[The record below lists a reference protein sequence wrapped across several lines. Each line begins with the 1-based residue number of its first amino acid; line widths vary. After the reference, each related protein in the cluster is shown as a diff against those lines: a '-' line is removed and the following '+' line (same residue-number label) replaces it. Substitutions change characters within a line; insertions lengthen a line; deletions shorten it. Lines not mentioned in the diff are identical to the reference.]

1 MPRDDT
7 SSTNQATFEPGYS
20 TEWNSIPPLP
30 MPALQPN
37 AQAES
42 PVWPQF
48 LDPAAALS
56 GEHPDIMAGVGDFNY
71 AQGFNDLNLDGFI
84 PGEHPGSTGQAADF
98 SQAFAKYM
106 PSFHPNVMEKLNNT
120 PITNPVSSLL
130 GIDGNESS
138 PSFDGGGPS
147 TQSAASTP
155 SSNIGWTKEQD
166 KLLMS
171 LKARGLGYSA
181 IQDEMTKQF
190 GWTRNKNVLVKRFAV
205 LKKRCKPQIKTRI
218 VRDISKKITPEII
231 KAVGK
236 ELEKVTSSGSN
247 SIATELEDLVPL
259 RLPEF
264 LERLVADV
272 GVSLHQMVED
282 DKRSSA

>member
-1 MPRDDT
+1 MPRNDFP
-7 SSTNQATFEPGYS
+7 SAIQAPISPGYS
-20 TEWNSIPPLP
+20 ADWPL
-30 MPALQPN
+30 MPYRPGSSQQSNAL
-37 AQAES
+37 AGSAG
-42 PVWPQF
+42 WLQF
-48 LDPAAALS
+48 LGPAAASS
-56 GEHPDIMAGVGDFNY
+56 GEDPDTMAGVGDFNY
-71 AQGFNDLNLDGFI
+71 AQRFNGLSLNGFI
-84 PGEHPGSTGQAADF
+84 PVEHPGVMGHVGDYSQDF
-98 SQAFAKYM
+98 ATHMS
-106 PSFHPNVMEKLNNT
+106 SVHPNVMGKLDSI
-120 PITNPVSSLL
+120 PIANQASPLL
-130 GIDGNESS
+130 GIDPNRTY
-138 PSFDGGGPS
+138 PSFDGGDPA
-147 TQSAASTP
+147 TQSIESPP
-155 SSNIGWTKEQD
+155 SSNNGWTKEQD

-171 LKARGLGYSA
+171 LKAQGLGYSA
-181 IQDEMTKQF
+181 IQDEMRKQF

-218 VRDISKKITPEII
+218 VRDISKKITPDII

-272 GVSLHQMVED
+272 GVSLHQIVED

>member
-1 MPRDDT
+1 MTRNDYP
-7 SSTNQATFEPGYS
+7 SANQAPFEPGYS
-20 TEWNSIPPLP
+20 TEWNSIPPVP
-30 MPALQPN
+30 MPALQSN
-37 AQAES
+37 ALAES
-42 PVWPQF
+42 AAWPQF
-48 LDPAAALS
+48 LDSAAALS
-56 GEHPDIMAGVGDFNY
+56 GEDPDTMAGVGDFNY
-71 AQGFNDLNLDGFI
+71 AQGFNGLSLNGFI
-84 PGEHPGSTGQAADF
+84 PSEHPGAVDEVADY
-98 SQAFAKYM
+98 SQDLASYL
-106 PSFHPNVMEKLNNT
+106 SSVHPNVMEKLDNT
-120 PITNPVSSLL
+120 LITNQASSLL
-130 GIDGNESS
+130 GIDANESS

-147 TQSAASTP
+147 TQPTASTP
-155 SSNIGWTKEQD
+155 SSNNGWTKEQD

-171 LKARGLGYSA
+171 LKAQGLGYSA
-181 IQDEMTKQF
+181 IQDEMRKEF
-190 GWTRNKNVLVKRFAV
+190 GSTRNKNVLVKRFAV

-272 GVSLHQMVED
+272 GVSLHQIVED

>member
-1 MPRDDT
+1 MPHDDYP
-7 SSTNQATFEPGYS
+7 SANQVPFAPGYS
-20 TEWNSIPPLP
+20 TEWNSVPPPP

-37 AQAES
+37 ALAES
-42 PVWPQF
+42 AGWSHF

-56 GEHPDIMAGVGDFNY
+56 AIDPGTMAGVNDFNY
-71 AQGFNDLNLDGFI
+71 AQGFNGLNLNGFI
-84 PGEHPGSTGQAADF
+84 PSEHPGATGQVGDY
-98 SQAFAKYM
+98 SQDLATYL
-106 PSFHPNVMEKLNNT
+106 PSRHPDVMEKLDNT
-120 PITNPVSSLL
+120 LITNPVSPLS
-130 GIDGNESS
+130 GIGANEPS

-147 TQSAASTP
+147 TQASASTP
-155 SSNIGWTKEQD
+155 SSNNGWTKEQD
-166 KLLMS
+166 TLLMS
-171 LKARGLGYSA
+171 LKAQGLGYSA
-181 IQDEMTKQF
+181 IQDEMRKKF
-190 GWTRNKNVLVKRFAV
+190 GSTRNKNVLVKRFAV
-205 LKKRCKPQIKTRI
+205 LKKRYKPQIKTRI

-272 GVSLHQMVED
+272 GVSLHQIVED